1 MNLITDAW
9 IPVRRKSG
17 KVERIAPWQITEDED
32 VITVLAAPRPDFN
45 GALIQ
50 FLIGLLQT
58 TCAPKNPHEWR
69 KWFQKPPGSKELQEA
84 FEPIAYAFELDG
96 DGPRFMQETDLKNS
110 KKAKIQPIT
119 YLLIDAPTDNTIK
132 DNIDLFVKRTSQ
144 TKTDD
149 GVIFCLPCVAAAL
162 FTIQTFAPS
171 GGGGGGGKFTSLR
184 GGGPL
189 STIVVENTLW
199 KTLWLNVMEMSYFY
213 SNKNYPIEH
222 TFPWLQPGKFI
233 RSKKGRAIT
242 SEEMDPL
249 HVYWGM
255 PRRVFFD
262 IKYGEIEKQCFVCGC
277 MTNKYSGNYKD
288 LTMGISYFVG
298 SGKNKKPSWVYPLH
312 PLSPYFIDKDGTPA
326 AIHPQSGGIGYRHW
340 LGLVQSD
347 KGNKGKR
354 KPASVIEHFILE
366 RRRDLRMWAFGYDM
380 DNMKARCW
388 YDSTMPLFFINDN
401 FQEEYENR
409 ISCMVKASKWVC
421 GALLLGCLRAS
432 YFEPTVNKSNNV
444 LWKVPKTWKKF
455 GKKTEEDIEG
465 LTIKEKKALLEQ
477 IRSSFW
483 QSTEG
488 DFFECLSKLRD
499 ALNRG
504 DDVVPILEGWH
515 KCLSSRGETIFNDVS
530 QIGAFDAANP
540 KRIALAWRD
549 LKKSIYGKK
558 LRELLGIPAT

>member
-17 KVERIAPWQITEDED
+17 KVNRIAPWQITEGEGED

-58 TCAPKNPHEWR
+58 TFAPKNPREWR
-69 KWFQKPPGSKELQEA
+69 KWFQQPPGTEELREA
-84 FEPIAYAFELDG
+84 FEPIVYAFDLDG
-96 DGPRFMQETDLKNS
+96 EGPRFMQETDLKNS

-149 GVIFCLPCVAAAL
+149 GVIFCLPCAAAAL
-162 FTIQTFAPS
+162 FTMQTFAPS

-199 KTLWLNVMEMSYFY
+199 KTLWLNVMEMSYFS

-262 IKYGEIEKQCFVCGC
+262 IKCGEIEKQCFVCGC

-288 LTMGISYFVG
+288 LTMGISYFAG

-312 PLSPYFIDKDGTPA
+312 PLSPYFIDKDGTPT
-326 AIHPQSGGIGYRHW
+326 AIHPQPGGIGYRHW
-340 LGLVQSD
+340 LGLIQSD
-347 KGNKGKR
+347 QGNKEKR
-354 KPASVIEHFILE
+354 QPASVVEHFILE
-366 RRRDLRMWAFGYDM
+366 RRRDLRLWAFGYDM

-388 YDSTMPLFFINDN
+388 YDSTMPLVLADDSIRKS
-401 FQEEYENR
+401 YEFHTAALVN
-409 ISCMVKASKWVC
+409 
-421 GALLLGCLRAS
+421 GAQYVSRQTRAQI
-432 YFEPTVNKSNNV
+432 
-444 LWKVPKTWKKF
+444 
-455 GKKTEEDIEG
+455 KKTFFKQVTDVKGDLSFVES
-465 LTIKEKKALLEQ
+465 
-477 IRSSFW
+477 RFW
-483 QSTEG
+483 QETEG
-488 DFFECLSKLRD
+488 DFFAYLSKLRD
-499 ALNRG
+499 ALNRS
-504 DDVVPILEGWH
+504 DDVVPILKEWH
-515 KCLSSRGETIFNDVS
+515 KRLASMAETIFNDVS
-530 QIGAFDAANP
+530 QTGAFDAADP

-549 LKKSIYGKK
+549 LQKSIYSKK
-558 LRELLGIPAT
+558 LREQLGLPARSR

>member
-17 KVERIAPWQITEDED
+17 KVERIAPWQITEGKGED
-32 VITVLAAPRPDFN
+32 VIIVLAAPRPDFN

-58 TCAPKNPHEWR
+58 ICAPKNPHEWR
-69 KWFQKPPGSKELQEA
+69 KWFQQPPGPEELRKS
-84 FEPIAYAFELDG
+84 FEPIVYAFDLDG
-96 DGPRFMQETDLKNS
+96 EGPRFMQETDLKNS
-110 KKAKIQPIT
+110 KKAKMQPIT

-149 GVIFCLPCVAAAL
+149 SVIFCLPCAAAAL

-199 KTLWLNVMEMSYFY
+199 KTLWLNVMEMSYFS

-233 RSKKGRAIT
+233 RSKKGRAII

-312 PLSPYFIDKDGTPA
+312 PLSPYFIDKDGTPT
-326 AIHPQSGGIGYRHW
+326 AIHPQPGGIGYRHW

-347 KGNKGKR
+347 QGNKGKR
-354 KPASVIEHFILE
+354 QPASVVENFILE
-366 RRRDLRMWAFGYDM
+366 RRRDLRLWAFGYDM

-388 YDSTMPLFFINDN
+388 YDSTMPLVLADDTIRKF
-401 FQEEYENR
+401 YEFHTAALVN
-409 ISCMVKASKWVC
+409 
-421 GALLLGCLRAS
+421 GAQYVSRQTRAQ
-432 YFEPTVNKSNNV
+432 
-444 LWKVPKTWKKF
+444 
-455 GKKTEEDIEG
+455 I
-465 LTIKEKKALLEQ
+465 KKALFKQRTDVKGDLSFIES
-477 IRSSFW
+477 RFW
-483 QSTEG
+483 QETEG
-488 DFFECLSKLRD
+488 DFFDYLSKLRD

-515 KCLSSRGETIFNDVS
+515 KCLSGMAETIFNDVS
-530 QIGAFDAANP
+530 QTGAFDAADP

-549 LKKSIYGKK
+549 LQKSIKK
-558 LRELLGIPAT
+558 LRQLLGVPAKK